1 MNKTPSSA
9 PSTFGDTVAASPAVR
24 TEQIRALIRVAKR
37 WDHFFAL
44 LGLLAM
50 MVGILTLVALFSQM
64 VIDGLPRLNLEFF
77 TNFPS
82 RRAGQA
88 GILSA
93 WVGSILVMMV
103 TALFAV
109 PVGIA
114 GAIYLEEYAK
124 KNWFTDIIEINI
136 ANLAGVPSIVYGLLA
151 LGLFVY
157 TFGFGQ
163 SILSAGLTLALLIL
177 PIVIVATREALRSI
191 PKHIREAAYGCG
203 ASQWQVVHD
212 HLLPYS
218 TPGILTGVI
227 IGMARAIGET
237 APIITI
243 GALTFIAFLPPVPGT
258 GEPPAGL
265 FDWLFSPFTVMPIQI
280 FNWTSRPDPA
290 FHQNAAAASLVLVVM
305 TLGMNGLAIWLRYR
319 LRKKIKW

>member
-1 MNKTPSSA
+1 MSA
-9 PSTFGDTVAASPAVR
+9 ALPAR
-24 TEQIRALIRVAKR
+24 RAELRALIRAAKR
-37 WDHFFAL
+37 WDKVFVVIGILAL
-44 LGLLAM
+44 
-50 MVGILTLVALFSQM
+50 MVGILTLAALFIGM
-64 VIDGLPRLNLEFF
+64 IIDGVPRLTGDFF

-82 RRAGQA
+82 RRSGEA

-93 WVGSILVMMV
+93 WVGSILVMFV
-103 TALFAV
+103 TGAFAV

-124 KNWFTDIIEINI
+124 KNWVTDVIEINI
-136 ANLAGVPSIVYGLLA
+136 SNLAGVPSIVYGLLA

-177 PIVIVATREALRSI
+177 PIVIVATRESLRAI
-191 PKHIREAAYGCG
+191 PQHIREGAYACG
-203 ASQWQVVHD
+203 ASQWQVVSH
-212 HLLPYS
+212 HLVPYGL
-218 TPGILTGVI
+218 PGILTGVI

-243 GALTFIAFLPPVPGT
+243 GALTFIAFLPPVPLT

-290 FHQNAAAASLVLVVM
+290 FHQNAAAASFVLVIM
-305 TLGMNGLAIWLRYR
+305 TLGMNALAIWLRYR
-319 LRKKIKW
+319 LRKNIKW